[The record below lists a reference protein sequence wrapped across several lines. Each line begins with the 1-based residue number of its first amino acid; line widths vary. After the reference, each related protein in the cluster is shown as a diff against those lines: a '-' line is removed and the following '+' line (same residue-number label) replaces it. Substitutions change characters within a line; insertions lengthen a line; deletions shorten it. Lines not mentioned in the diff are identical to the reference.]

1 MKRLILSGSL
11 LLVCM
16 AVMFYLAADNTPQ
29 INRSDLLPWRI
40 MLYGVICGVDWHLYD
55 RLPPHRPAIRR
66 IALIFI
72 VLIVLNEIVPEVFR

>member
-16 AVMFYLAADNTPQ
+16 AVIFYLATDNTQQ

-40 MLYGVICGVDWHLYD
+40 MLYGVICGVGWHLYD

>member
-29 INRSDLLPWRI
+29 INHSDLLPWRI
-40 MLYGVICGVDWHLYD
+40 MLYGVICGVGWRLYD

-72 VLIVLNEIVPEVFR
+72 VLIVLNEIEPEVFR

>member
-1 MKRLILSGSL
+1 MERRNE
-11 LLVCM
+11 
-16 AVMFYLAADNTPQ
+16 AADAHLPPAADLY
-29 INRSDLLPWRI
+29 RSDLLLWRI
-40 MLYGVICGVDWHLYD
+40 TLYVAMSGVGWHLYD

>member
-16 AVMFYLAADNTPQ
+16 AVMFYLDADNTPQ

-40 MLYGVICGVDWHLYD
+40 MLYGVICGVGWHLYD

>member
-1 MKRLILSGSL
+1 MKRLILSGTL
-11 LLVCM
+11 LLISM
-16 AVMFYLAADNTPQ
+16 AVMFYLTTDNTPL

-40 MLYGVICGVDWHLYD
+40 MLYGVVCGVGWRLYD
-55 RLPPHRPAIRR
+55 SLPPHRPAIRR

>member
-11 LLVCM
+11 LLVCI
-16 AVMFYLAADNTPQ
+16 AVMFYLAADNTSQ

-40 MLYGVICGVDWHLYD
+40 MLYGVICGVGWHLYD

-66 IALIFI
+66 IALLFI